1 MKKSELQVKNIST
14 NLRKN
19 IISQE
24 EKLEERI
31 KNRKMKSESGSV
43 NKYKIGSHNAQ
54 ARDMDT
60 PPRKNDKIDPRM

>member
-31 KNRKMKSESGSV
+31 KNRKICS
-43 NKYKIGSHNAQ
+43 A
-54 ARDMDT
+54 
-60 PPRKNDKIDPRM
+60 DPKKVIFLDNFSLALRASLIKEDEE